1 MNAKYFE
8 VYILQNKDKALHPDV
23 TKAQISTK
31 AVDGV
36 KGRYFHVSVV
46 APAVMENG
54 FMIQPQLK
62 RIAFPVFEIS
72 IRSLTFKRIEEILS
86 DPEAKSFDI
95 SPLKDSAKIQRTE
108 LGIAGDLRIE
118 ETGFPYEVT
127 INGKKQIR
135 TSVQEFI
142 FKAEEETG
150 QDELIMAAAHRRAAL
165 TRIVS
170 EEDKVASTT
179 VGE

>member
-8 VYILQNKDKALHPDV
+8 VYILQNKDKALHTDV
-23 TKAQISTK
+23 TKPQISVK
-31 AVDGV
+31 AVDGI
-36 KGRYFHVSVV
+36 KGKYFHVSIV

-62 RIAFPVFEIS
+62 RIAFPVFETG
-72 IRSLTFKRIEEILS
+72 IRSLTFNRIQEILS
-86 DPEAKSFDI
+86 DPEAKGFDLT
-95 SPLKDSAKIQRTE
+95 PLKDTAKIHRTE

-118 ETGFPYEVT
+118 ETGFPYEVI
-127 INGKKQIR
+127 INGKKQVR

-150 QDELIMAAAHRRAAL
+150 QDELIMAAAHRKAAQ

-170 EEDKVASTT
+170 EEDKVAGTT